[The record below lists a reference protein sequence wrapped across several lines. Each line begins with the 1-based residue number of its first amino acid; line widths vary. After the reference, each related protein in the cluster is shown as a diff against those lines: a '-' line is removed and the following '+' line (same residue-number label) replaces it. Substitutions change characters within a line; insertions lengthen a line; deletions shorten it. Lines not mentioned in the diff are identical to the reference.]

1 MSWPRNPLG
10 LPVEDVYI
18 ETVFGRDVPA
28 DLRTD
33 PAWIALAKTDPARF
47 LERMAHMRGDP
58 APNAEQNLVAQVP
71 TMGVDL
77 LLELRRAE
85 LNSSSPRDAVL
96 NAISDRL
103 RASDPVTR
111 PQGSRGSP

>member
-10 LPVEDVYI
+10 LPVEDCYV
-18 ETVFGRDVPA
+18 EAVFGRHVPA
-28 DLRTD
+28 DIRTD
-33 PAWIALAKTDPARF
+33 PAWIALAKSDPARF
-47 LERMAHMRGDP
+47 LERLSVMRGDP
-58 APNAEQNLVAQVP
+58 RPSDESLVAQIP